1 MSTNSGG
8 KYRKVSVDAA
18 LCESVESY
26 IRDRPE
32 VAKNLA
38 RFIDDATRR
47 RLEDLYK
54 NIPTSDY

>member
-18 LCESVESY
+18 LCESVEAL
-26 IRDRPE
+26 ITERPE
-32 VAKNLA
+32 AAKNLA

-54 NIPTSDY
+54 TLTSTEF